1 MTRATLT
8 PPTGPTAADNP
19 TQTMKAIGQG
29 NYGTAAQE
37 VWRLE
42 EIARPTIG
50 DDDILIQ
57 VRAAALDMGTWHIM
71 TGLPYLLRLIVPAF
85 GLRGPKHAVPGGDV
99 AGVVAAVGAN
109 VTRFKVGDEVF
120 GTCDGSVAEYAT
132 TTPDR
137 LAPKPSNLDFEQA
150 AAVPTSAVAA
160 LQALRKGDVAAG
172 DRVLILG
179 AGGGVGSYAVQL
191 AKTLG
196 AHVTGVCSTGKID
209 LVRSLGADDVIDYTQ
224 EDIDAQGKHWDVVLD
239 GVGNRSLRRLRRVL
253 APRGTLVFFGGEGG
267 RWTGGTGRWLR
278 AMLLSPF
285 LRQNLRVLST
295 VIRSEDLQAL
305 TELIEAGD
313 VVPAVDRS
321 FPIADAAKAID
332 ELRAGHVRG
341 KVVLTP

>member
-19 TQTMKAIGQG
+19 TQTMKAIVQG

-137 LAPKPSNLDFEQA
+137 LAPKPSNLNFEQA

-191 AKTLG
+191 AKALG

-209 LVRSLGADDVIDYTQ
+209 LVRSLGADDVIDYTE
-224 EDIDAQGKHWDVVLD
+224 EDIDAQVKHWDVVLD

-278 AMLLSPF
+278 AMLLSPV